1 MIFYTHSLELFV
13 AFFISTLG
21 YCPLFQSPSL
31 PTVDVHFISQI
42 KAFTRESMIVSL
54 VKTASELEVF
64 ARETEMATGN
74 VEQLLRP
81 TFEMYKLTPPQL
93 PNPIPLTAYPLDF
106 RAPEGMFFTLLL
118 SSSWNNLFL

>member
-1 MIFYTHSLELFV
+1 
-13 AFFISTLG
+13 
-21 YCPLFQSPSL
+21 
-31 PTVDVHFISQI
+31 
-42 KAFTRESMIVSL
+42 MIVSL

>member
-1 MIFYTHSLELFV
+1 
-13 AFFISTLG
+13 
-21 YCPLFQSPSL
+21 
-31 PTVDVHFISQI
+31 
-42 KAFTRESMIVSL
+42 MIVSL

-106 RAPEGMFFTLLL
+106 RAPEGMFLKMVLLFCFL
-118 SSSWNNLFL
+118 NWHSILHSYCSSQKYDLHGDQM